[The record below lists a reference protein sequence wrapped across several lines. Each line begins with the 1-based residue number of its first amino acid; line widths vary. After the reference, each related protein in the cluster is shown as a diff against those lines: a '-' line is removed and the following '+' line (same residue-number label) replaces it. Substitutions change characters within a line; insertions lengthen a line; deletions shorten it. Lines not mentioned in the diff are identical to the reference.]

1 MLRLLISAM
10 AFLAASGLACATER
24 LALVIGNSDYANVG
38 ALKNPVNDADLVSA
52 SLQTIGFT
60 VIDHR
65 NLDSRALEEALISF
79 VEEADKAGPEA
90 LALFYYAG
98 HGVQIAD
105 VNYLIPVDANPT
117 TALRLRSQAVSLI
130 DYMANIDGAGVKY
143 SVIILDACRNNP
155 FVTDSRATTRGLAR
169 IDEPTAAQ
177 TYVMYSTGAGQ
188 VAEDGDGD
196 NSPFST
202 ALAATLLRGLT
213 VDQVG
218 AEVSRIVYDETGQ
231 KPWISDGVPHNP
243 VLAAVSPA
251 DDAAE
256 PGGETADAPSP
267 ASTPQDDAA
276 RTSWDAV
283 KDTTSIAV
291 LKTFLARYPDSVY
304 AGFAEARLAELEA
317 DAAAASAEEETAAPE
332 PQTPPAGDEARVA
345 WDAVKDTTSIGVL
358 RTFLSRYPDGIY
370 AEFAHVRL
378 AELEAA
384 EAARLEREQ
393 EDAAR
398 RAQEEAARRAEEEA
412 SRTAQVDPA
421 PPPDPAP
428 APAPSGSGRWFV
440 VLGSFPHADGYKAE
454 ERRDWLRSQ
463 GVDAV
468 IIDTDDY
475 SGLADGLYAVV
486 LGPFSKRAAEAA
498 LGSAR
503 DYVGDAYIKA
513 GS

>member
-1 MLRLLISAM
+1 MLRSLSLTVALLAGIAQ
-10 AFLAASGLACATER
+10 AVAEER

-38 ALKNPVNDADLVSA
+38 ALKNPVNDADIVSA

-60 VIDHR
+60 VTDHR
-65 NLDSRALEEALISF
+65 NLDSRGLEEALISF

-90 LALFYYAG
+90 LVLFYYAG

-105 VNYLIPVDANPT
+105 VNYLIPVDANPA
-117 TALRLRSQAVSLI
+117 TALRLRSQAVSLV

-177 TYVMYSTGAGQ
+177 TYIMYSTGAGQ

-202 ALAATLLRGLT
+202 ALAATLAPGLT
-213 VDQVG
+213 IDEVG

-231 KPWISDGVPHNP
+231 KPWISDGMPHNP
-243 VLAAVSPA
+243 TLAALAPDADGTDAGTAEAETPPPA
-251 DDAAE
+251 
-256 PGGETADAPSP
+256 T
-267 ASTPQDDAA
+267 TPQNDPA
-276 RTSWDAV
+276 RTAWDAV

-317 DAAAASAEEETAAPE
+317 DAAAAAAAREAEEEAVAPPPPE
-332 PQTPPAGDEARVA
+332 TPPASDEARAA
-345 WDAVKDTTSIGVL
+345 WDAVKDTSSIGVL
-358 RTFLSRYPDGIY
+358 KAFLSRYPDGLY
-370 AEFAHVRL
+370 ADFARVRL

-384 EAARLEREQ
+384 EAARLERER
-393 EDAAR
+393 EEAAR
-398 RAQEEAARRAEEEA
+398 RAQEEAE
-412 SRTAQVDPA
+412 RTARVDPS
-421 PPPDPAP
+421 PPPAPQPAP
-428 APAPSGSGRWFV
+428 APGPSGSGRWFV
-440 VLGSFPHADGYKAE
+440 ILGSFPHADGYKAE

-486 LGPFSKRAAEAA
+486 LGPYSKRAAEAA
-498 LGSAR
+498 LATAR